1 MNRRHSRFWLSAVL
15 SALAIFLAT
24 GPALAY
30 LSPSNPAVL
39 TADPDQ
45 IKYMDPSY
53 QGDFTATPDQN
64 YQIGPGSI
72 PDYLT
77 NPNWAYSPP
86 LRKFVDK
93 LAPLG
98 CDQTNNLGQCVPVA
112 VPDIVTYPGS
122 DYYEIEIVQFHE
134 QMHSD
139 LPAGTAATTM
149 RGYHQINAGTDTS
162 TCSDPVLGLPG
173 ACTEAN
179 NTDTSV
185 ANAGPHHL
193 GPIIVTQKD
202 RPVRIKFVN
211 NLPTG
216 EAGKLFVPVD
226 TSIMGAGP
234 FEIDYDPVTKEMTP
248 LTTGDFTQN
257 RALLHLH
264 GGRTPWISD
273 GTPHQWITPAGETT
287 DYPTGVSTNNV
298 PDMPDPGPGA
308 STYYYT
314 NQQSSRLMFYHDHSW
329 GITRLGVYVGGAAGY
344 IIRDDTEQA
353 LIDAAILPGV
363 QSDGTTT
370 SLGGEIPLIFEDRT
384 FVDPNT
390 IAATDPTWKWGTA
403 PVNDGQTMTPV
414 LGDLW
419 WPHVYMP
426 AQNPYDFTGI
436 APMGRWAYGPYFWPA
451 TNNHFQPIPNPYYAA
466 DCADTNANPFYCGCD
481 PADDT
486 TPGSLGGFCQPPYM
500 PSSPNPS
507 WGAEAFMDTPTING
521 TAYPVLEVEPK
532 AYRFRILNAA
542 HDRFYNLQMYKA
554 VADPGHVDVTPPTPD
569 LTGFT
574 ATTSPYVGAQTLASL
589 TEVPMLPA
597 TDVATSSTGATR
609 PDTWPADGRPG
620 GVPDWGMAGP
630 PWIMIGSE
638 GGFLPQPVEIPSHPI
653 IWNADVTT
661 FNAGN
666 VNGGSLIV
674 GPAERVDVVVDFS
687 QYAGQELIV
696 YNDAP
701 APWPALD
708 PHYDYYT
715 GAPDNRDMGG
725 TNTTPIGIGPNTR
738 TVMKIKVAASGADP
752 AYDVAALKAE
762 FAPSTSTTEIG
773 VGVFQSSQDTI
784 IAGQGDMNPTGDPAL
799 YEAFQH
805 DGVPFDAYVNA
816 YEPSAG
822 TFKKTWPN
830 WGIAQINDT
839 QVSFYNP
846 ESASIVTAPL
856 EKKAIQDE
864 QGETFDEFGR
874 MRAGLGLT
882 VANPAAGQVNFVV
895 QTFSDPSTEILEENG
910 IQVWKI
916 THNGVDTH
924 PVHFHLFDVQVLNRV
939 GWDGFLRL
947 PDPTEMGWKDTVRIS
962 PLEDTIV
969 AIRPITPALPFG
981 IPESVRPLNPATT
994 LDDPTHLSLVDPI
1007 TGQAWLEPNLNRFMN
1022 FDWEYVWHCHILS
1035 HEENDM
1041 MRPMSFQFVEGL
1053 PPAPTNLTATVV
1065 GNGDIQLNWVDPTP
1079 VDFVTKANFGNPA
1092 NEVRFLIERFSAGTW
1107 EPLGTALANAT
1118 TFTDTTAA
1126 AGTNYSYR
1134 VYGVNAT
1141 DIGQPMGQLAPGAIS
1156 NTAPITA
1163 PQVILTT
1170 PLTGSNYLESAII
1183 NMSASVAPSITSVEF
1198 FAGATSL
1205 GTDNSAPFTFA
1216 WAGATAGSYDITAV
1230 GTDGVDTFISPAV
1243 TVNVV
1248 TPATGVTLIPNLASP
1263 QAAPATVTFTAQ
1275 GSGSSGNQY
1284 EYQFWFKG
1292 PSTGNAWQVVRNYS
1306 TTATWTWNSD
1316 STEAGWNYIS
1326 VYTRALGS
1334 TSQVEAV
1341 KSISYKIISGSPAT
1355 AVTLT
1360 PDLPSPQTA
1369 PATVTFTAQGSGS
1382 SGNQYEYQFWLKG
1395 PSTGNA
1401 WQVVKNYSTTATW
1414 TWNADSLAAGTNYIS
1429 VYTRALGSTSQVEAV
1444 KSISYKI
1451 ISGSPATAVTLTPD
1465 LPSPQTAPAT
1475 VTFTAQGSGSSGNQ
1489 YEYQFWLKGPSTGNA
1504 WQVVRNYSTTATWTW
1519 NADSLAAGSN
1529 YISVYARA
1537 LGSTSQAE
1545 SLSFMLFTINP

>member
-1 MNRRHSRFWLSAVL
+1 MNSRYSRFWLSAVL

-86 LRKFVDK
+86 LRKFVDR

-112 VPDIVTYPGS
+112 VPDIVSYPGS

-173 ACTEAN
+173 ACTEVN

-234 FEIDYDPVTKEMTP
+234 FEIDYDPVTKEMIP

-762 FAPSTSTTEIG
+762 FVPSTSTTEVG

-805 DGVPFDAYVNA
+805 DGVAFDAYVNA
-816 YEPSAG
+816 YEPPAG

-969 AIRPITPALPFG
+969 AIRPITPRVPFG

-1041 MRPMSFQFVEGL
+1041 MRPMSFKFVEGL
-1053 PPAPTNLTATVV
+1053 PPAPTNLTAALSQDGILLT
-1065 GNGDIQLNWVDPTP
+1065 WADPTP
-1079 VDFVTKANFGNPA
+1079 VNFVTKANFGNPA

-1118 TFTDTTAA
+1118 TFTDTTATP
-1126 AGTNYSYR
+1126 GTNYAYR

-1156 NTAPITA
+1156 NTATI
-1163 PQVILTT
+1163 
-1170 PLTGSNYLESAII
+1170 SNG
-1183 NMSASVAPSITSVEF
+1183 P
-1198 FAGATSL
+1198 ATSANL
-1205 GTDNSAPFTFA
+1205 M
-1216 WAGATAGSYDITAV
+1216 
-1230 GTDGVDTFISPAV
+1230 
-1243 TVNVV
+1243 
-1248 TPATGVTLIPNLASP
+1248 PNMLSP
-1263 QAAPATVTFTAQ
+1263 QIAGTTIQFT
-1275 GSGSSGNQY
+1275 GTGNGGTGDY
-1284 EYQFWFKG
+1284 EYQFRLRSLAGTWTTAQAYS
-1292 PSTGNAWQVVRNYS
+1292 STPTWNWDTTGLSSGTYRVVVWVRNTGSVAQYEAYAFTDYVIAGPAKS
-1306 TTATWTWNSD
+1306 ATLNS
-1316 STEAGWNYIS
+1316 
-1326 VYTRALGS
+1326 
-1334 TSQVEAV
+1334 
-1341 KSISYKIISGSPAT
+1341 
-1355 AVTLT
+1355 
-1360 PDLPSPQTA
+1360 DLPSPQPGSASILFSAGAASGTGNYEYAFRLRDPAGTWTTPQLYSTTSTWSWNTTGLAAGTYRVVVWVRNVGSTA
-1369 PATVTFTAQGSGS
+1369 TYETYAFKDFGLVGKAASATLMADLTSPQVNGTSIQFTGGAS
-1382 SGNQYEYQFWLKG
+1382 SGTGSYEYQFRVRDTSGTWSTPQAYS
-1395 PSTGNA
+1395 PSTI
-1401 WQVVKNYSTTATW
+1401 W
-1414 TWNADSLAAGTNYIS
+1414 TWNTTSLTPGTYRVVVWVRN
-1429 VYTRALGSTSQVEAV
+1429 AGST
-1444 KSISYKI
+1444 Y
-1451 ISGSPATAVTLTPD
+1451 
-1465 LPSPQTAPAT
+1465 
-1475 VTFTAQGSGSSGNQ
+1475 Q
-1489 YEYQFWLKGPSTGNA
+1489 YET
-1504 WQVVRNYSTTATWTW
+1504 
-1519 NADSLAAGSN
+1519 
-1529 YISVYARA
+1529 YAY
-1537 LGSTSQAE
+1537 LDYVIQ
-1545 SLSFMLFTINP
+1545 

>member
-234 FEIDYDPVTKEMTP
+234 FEIDYDPVTKEMIP

-298 PDMPDPGPGA
+298 PDMPNPGPGA

-451 TNNHFQPIPNPYYAA
+451 TNNHFQPIPNPYYAP
-466 DCADTNANPFYCGCD
+466 DCADTTSAYCGCD

-507 WGAEAFMDTPTING
+507 WGAEAFMDTTTING

-542 HDRFYNLQMYKA
+542 HDRFYNLQMYQA

-574 ATTSPYVGAQTLASL
+574 ATTSPYVGAQTLASQ

-762 FAPSTSTTEIG
+762 FVPSTSTTEVG

-805 DGVPFDAYVNA
+805 DGVAFDAYVNA
-816 YEPSAG
+816 YEPPAG

-1041 MRPMSFQFVEGL
+1041 MRPMSFKFVEGL
-1053 PPAPTNLTATVV
+1053 PPAPTNLTAVAV

-1126 AGTNYSYR
+1126 AGTNYAYR

-1156 NTAPITA
+1156 NTAAVTA
-1163 PQVILTT
+1163 PQVVLTS
-1170 PLTGSNYLESAII
+1170 PLDGSGYSQPAVVTLTAEAG
-1183 NMSASVAPSITSVEF
+1183 PTITSVEF

-1205 GTDNSAPFTFA
+1205 GSDNVAPFSIQ
-1216 WAGATAGSYDITAV
+1216 WSGMVDGSYSITAV
-1230 GTDGVDTFISPAV
+1230 ANDGINTFTSASSNILISQPASS
-1243 TVNVV
+1243 T
-1248 TPATGVTLIPNLASP
+1248 TLTANPASP
-1263 QAAPATVTFTAQ
+1263 QTPGASVAFTASGSGGSGNYEYQFLVKGPSDPLPVINQAYSTTPTFPWTVPATLGSYSIGVRVRNVGSTARFETQQWIAFQVTPPAVAATTLTANPASPQTPGATVTFTAS
-1275 GSGSSGNQY
+1275 GSGGSGNY
-1284 EYQFWFKG
+1284 EYQFLVKG
-1292 PSTGNAWQVVRNYS
+1292 PSDPLPVINQAYS
-1306 TTATWTWNSD
+1306 TTPTFPWTVPAT
-1316 STEAGWNYIS
+1316 
-1326 VYTRALGS
+1326 LGS
-1334 TSQVEAV
+1334 YSIGVRVRNVGSTARFETQQWIAFQVTPPAV
-1341 KSISYKIISGSPAT
+1341 AAT
-1355 AVTLT
+1355 TLT
-1360 PDLPSPQTA
+1360 ANPASPQT
-1369 PATVTFTAQGSGS
+1369 PGATVTFTASGSGG
-1382 SGNQYEYQFWLKG
+1382 SGNYEYQFLVKG
-1395 PSTGNA
+1395 PSDPLPVINQA
-1401 WQVVKNYSTTATW
+1401 YSTTPTFPWTVPAT
-1414 TWNADSLAAGTNYIS
+1414 
-1429 VYTRALGSTSQVEAV
+1429 LGSY
-1444 KSISYKI
+1444 SI
-1451 ISGSPATAVTLTPD
+1451 GVR
-1465 LPSPQTAPAT
+1465 
-1475 VTFTAQGSGSSGNQ
+1475 
-1489 YEYQFWLKGPSTGNA
+1489 
-1504 WQVVRNYSTTATWTW
+1504 VRN
-1519 NADSLAAGSN
+1519 
-1529 YISVYARA
+1529 V
-1537 LGSTSQAE
+1537 GSTARFETQQWIAYVAQ
-1545 SLSFMLFTINP
+1545 

>member
-1 MNRRHSRFWLSAVL
+1 MNRRYSRFWLSAVL

-234 FEIDYDPVTKEMTP
+234 FEIDYDPVTKEMIP

-451 TNNHFQPIPNPYYAA
+451 TNNHFQPIPNPYYAP
-466 DCADTNANPFYCGCD
+466 DCADTTSAYCGCD

-507 WGAEAFMDTPTING
+507 WGAEAFMDTTTING

-542 HDRFYNLQMYKA
+542 HDRFYNLQMYQA

-762 FAPSTSTTEIG
+762 FVPSTSTTEVG

-805 DGVPFDAYVNA
+805 DGVAFDAYVNA
-816 YEPSAG
+816 YEPPAG

-1041 MRPMSFQFVEGL
+1041 MRPMSFKFVEGL
-1053 PPAPTNLTATVV
+1053 PPAPTNLTATVL
-1065 GNGDIQLNWVDPTP
+1065 GNGNVELNWTDPTP
-1079 VDFVTKANFGNPA
+1079 VDFVTKTNFGNPA
-1092 NEVRFLIERFSAGTW
+1092 NEVRFLIERYSSGIW
-1107 EPLGTALANAT
+1107 EPLGTALANQT
-1118 TFTDTTAA
+1118 TFTDTTAVN
-1126 AGTNYSYR
+1126 GTYYAYR

-1141 DIGQPMGQLAPGAIS
+1141 DIGQPMGQLSPGAIS
-1156 NTAPITA
+1156 NFAPTAPFKVLTPNGGELLYAGSIATIIWNPNLNA
-1163 PQVILTT
+1163 SSYKVFYRDAELRYNLVAEGDMTSFDWTVPFQFSPTGNRIQVIAFDAVGTRIGQDSSDTT
-1170 PLTGSNYLESAII
+1170 FNIAYHPSNATVIYPNGGESLIAGNNYTISWAPASNAASYKVFYRDAALRYNLITEGNMTSFNWTLPFQFTPTDNRIQVISFDVSGNRIGQDSSDATFNITGSPNTPFVIYPNGGETFIAGNTYTISWT
-1183 NMSASVAPSITSVEF
+1183 SASNAASYKVFYRDAALRYNLVAEGNITSVDWTVPSQF
-1198 FAGATSL
+1198 TPTGNRIQVIAFD
-1205 GTDNSAPFTFA
+1205 GTGNRIGQDSSDT
-1216 WAGATAGSYDITAV
+1216 
-1230 GTDGVDTFISPAV
+1230 TFI
-1243 TVNVV
+1243 
-1248 TPATGVTLIPNLASP
+1248 I
-1263 QAAPATVTFTAQ
+1263 QAP
-1275 GSGSSGNQY
+1275 
-1284 EYQFWFKG
+1284 
-1292 PSTGNAWQVVRNYS
+1292 
-1306 TTATWTWNSD
+1306 
-1316 STEAGWNYIS
+1316 
-1326 VYTRALGS
+1326 
-1334 TSQVEAV
+1334 
-1341 KSISYKIISGSPAT
+1341 
-1355 AVTLT
+1355 
-1360 PDLPSPQTA
+1360 
-1369 PATVTFTAQGSGS
+1369 
-1382 SGNQYEYQFWLKG
+1382 
-1395 PSTGNA
+1395 
-1401 WQVVKNYSTTATW
+1401 
-1414 TWNADSLAAGTNYIS
+1414 
-1429 VYTRALGSTSQVEAV
+1429 
-1444 KSISYKI
+1444 
-1451 ISGSPATAVTLTPD
+1451 
-1465 LPSPQTAPAT
+1465 
-1475 VTFTAQGSGSSGNQ
+1475 
-1489 YEYQFWLKGPSTGNA
+1489 
-1504 WQVVRNYSTTATWTW
+1504 
-1519 NADSLAAGSN
+1519 
-1529 YISVYARA
+1529 
-1537 LGSTSQAE
+1537 
-1545 SLSFMLFTINP
+1545 